1 MAAPGQKASEIAPLR
16 RFRGLERMCPMS
28 DVKMAPKGLAGVV
41 VEKTELSRVDGQ
53 KGELI
58 YRGYN
63 IDKLAQC
70 SFEEVSHLFLYGALP
85 NEDQLSS
92 LDGRLKANR
101 EIPGTV
107 LEFIKGSNPKD
118 HPMATLRTAISML
131 SGFMDGVEDLSRDT
145 QVERA
150 IALLAKT
157 ATIAAGI
164 ARRRLDKDPV
174 APKSTLSHAANF
186 LYMVNGEEP
195 DEVVARTMDLALV
208 LHADHSFNAST
219 FTARVVAS
227 TQSDMVSAVTAAIG
241 SLKGPL
247 HGGANT
253 AVMKMLQEIESVENV
268 ESWLESA
275 LAEKRKIMG
284 FGHRVYKVF
293 DPRAKHLKRMSEE
306 WGKRVGNVKWFEMSD
321 KLEKL
326 MLDKKNINPNV
337 DFYSAST
344 YFAMGIDPEMYTPIF
359 AVSRMLGW
367 CSHVIEQQSDN
378 RIFRP
383 KANYVGDVGLPFKP
397 LNER

>member
-1 MAAPGQKASEIAPLR
+1 
-16 RFRGLERMCPMS
+16 MS
-28 DVKMAPKGLAGVV
+28 DVQMAPKGLEGVV
-41 VEKTELSRVDGQ
+41 VEKTVLSRVDGQ

-58 YRGYN
+58 YYGYN
-63 IDKLAQC
+63 IDDLAKC
-70 SFEEVSHLFLYGALP
+70 TFEEVCHLFLYGALP
-85 NEDQLSS
+85 NAEQVKA
-92 LDGRLKANR
+92 LDERMRAHR
-101 EIPGTV
+101 AVPDAV
-107 LEFIKGSNPKD
+107 LDFIKISNPQD
-118 HPMATLRTAISML
+118 HPMATLRTSISML

-150 IALLAKT
+150 ISLVAKT
-157 ATIAAGI
+157 ATLAAAI
-164 ARRRLDKDPV
+164 SRRRQGKDAV
-174 APKSTLSHAANF
+174 APNLDLPHADNF
-186 LYMVNGEEP
+186 LFMVNGEKP
-195 DEVVARTMDLALV
+195 NEVVARTMDLALV

-253 AVMKMLQEIESVENV
+253 AVMKMLQEIGEVENV
-268 ESWLESA
+268 EPWLEKA
-275 LAEKRKIMG
+275 LVEKRKIMG
-284 FGHRVYKVF
+284 FGHRVYKVY
-293 DPRAKHLKRMSEE
+293 DPRAQHLRLMSEE

-326 MLDKKNINPNV
+326 MLEKKNINPNV

-344 YFAMGIDPEMYTPIF
+344 YFAMGIDPDMFTPIF

-367 CSHVIEQQSDN
+367 CSHVMEQQSDN

-383 KANYVGDVGLPFKP
+383 KANYVGEVGLDFQP
-397 LNER
+397 LAER